1 MQPGPEA
8 NRLIRNDVK
17 RWRPTRSAQ
26 GGGWNFY
33 GKGLAIYSSPEALDL
48 QIQNLLEVLTH
59 LPVELETFNSQK
71 ANECMKDALML
82 RI

>member
-1 MQPGPEA
+1 MK
-8 NRLIRNDVK
+8 L
-17 RWRPTRSAQ
+17 
-26 GGGWNFY
+26 F
-33 GKGLAIYSSPEALDL
+33 GKGRAIYSSPEALGL
-48 QIQNLLEVLTH
+48 QLHNLLEVLTH